1 MAVAN
6 KNKGGNPNWVKG
18 VSGNPKGRAPNHF
31 GKYLR
36 QHPNVPLVIEKI
48 MDSALDDDD
57 PRQKDAWKII
67 ANKVAP
73 DLRAQEIK
81 ADVGTHVGV
90 IMMPAKKPVE
100 QLDDPNKIDVAGTP
114 PTPLPPDKSPT
125 VRDSRSN
132 YSLSE
137 GIAQEK
143 DPPPPPSE

>member
-1 MAVAN
+1 MANSSETVT
-6 KNKGGNPNWVKG
+6 KNKGGNPNWTKG
-18 VSGNPKGRAPNHF
+18 TSGNPSGRPPNHF

-48 MDSALDDDD
+48 MDSALNDDD

-81 ADVGTHVGV
+81 AEVDTHVGV
-90 IMMPAKKPVE
+90 IRLPSKKPIQIE
-100 QLDDPNKIDVAGTP
+100 AESTPLLPNKIDGGLETGKQFTEP
-114 PTPLPPDKSPT
+114 P
-125 VRDSRSN
+125 
-132 YSLSE
+132 

-143 DPPPPPSE
+143 DPPTTPLPE